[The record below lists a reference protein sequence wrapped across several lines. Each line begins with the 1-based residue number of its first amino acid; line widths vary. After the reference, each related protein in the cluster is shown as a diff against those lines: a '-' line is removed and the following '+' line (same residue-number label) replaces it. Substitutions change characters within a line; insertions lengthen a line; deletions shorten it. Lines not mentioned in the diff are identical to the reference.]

1 LNEDHYASWMMP
13 LGGAKLV
20 PLPLPLPLPLH
31 LFLLP

>member
-1 LNEDHYASWMMP
+1 MELNEDHYASWMVP

-20 PLPLPLPLPLH
+20 PLPLPLH